1 MAGMSLTEAN
11 ARAEALPRSVR
22 QASLTPPS
30 SGLTNRPARYAGT
43 TAVRVGLNTFQREP
57 PRTLQ

>member
-30 SGLTNRPARYAGT
+30 SGYNRPARYAGT
-43 TAVRVGLNTFQREP
+43 TAVRVGLISFEREP
-57 PRTLQ
+57 RRTRE